1 MYDGS
6 VLPEFGSGTV
16 TEEAMTF
23 EPRKLT
29 LTSLLSAL
37 VLATAAPAWAADG
50 EDGEG
55 DSEREPDSKERKDDA
70 SESEGSDDTSAEKA
84 KSEKKRGAGKKTA
97 KVEDPP
103 KQILVAA
110 LASYGTSASTRG
122 GLGLRGALEF
132 MPDLFLGVTAQYFFG
147 STSERNQFDSTSSVS
162 RQITLVSPDVAYN
175 VQATADVAMRPNLG
189 LGLMIPSTEHCS
201 DGDCSTD
208 TAVRVAL
215 SPGLTGLY
223 MAPPFVLGVDF
234 RYLVAIS
241 QANTSGMLAS
251 GVVGI
256 QF

>member
-1 MYDGS
+1 
-6 VLPEFGSGTV
+6 
-16 TEEAMTF
+16 MTC

-29 LTSLLSAL
+29 FTSLLCAL

-50 EDGEG
+50 DDGEG
-55 DSEREPDSKERKDDA
+55 DSEGDSKEQKEDT
-70 SESEGSDDTSAEKA
+70 SESEGSDDSSAEKA
-84 KSEKKRGAGKKTA
+84 KSGKKQASGKKTA

-103 KQILVAA
+103 KQLFLAA

-122 GLGLRGALEF
+122 GLGLRGALEL

-147 STSERNQFDSTSSVS
+147 STSERNELGSTSSVS

-175 VQATADVAMRPNLG
+175 VQATADVAMRPNIG

-201 DGDCSTD
+201 DGDCTTD

-251 GVVGI
+251 GVVGL